1 MNAGMRAANIGNPY
15 FKECNQTPIHE
26 EFKNI
31 IVTPKYR
38 RQTARRDVTEE
49 ALQTFFE
56 KLNFFYKGFRTNVCF
71 GFGGVKIWRITE
83 I

>member
-1 MNAGMRAANIGNPY
+1 MEAFVFRKLFFLMVFLMNAGMRAANIGNPY

-56 KLNFFYKGFRTNVCF
+56 KLNFFYKGF
-71 GFGGVKIWRITE
+71 
-83 I
+83 